1 MKCRSQPCACHS
13 TRYRCRYKGFH
24 FLVLSGVE
32 CRTCHQIYPVR
43 TLLKGMSLPYVDAM
57 GKVVFLLA
65 AVYYAILNFIPGVI
79 AMLAMIIPDESG
91 IRSRINSVFGILRI
105 GNEVNL

>member
-65 AVYYAILNFIPGVI
+65 A
-79 AMLAMIIPDESG
+79 AMLAMIILMNQVFVPVLF
-91 IRSRINSVFGILRI
+91 RFGILRI

>member
-57 GKVVFLLA
+57 GKIVFLLA

-79 AMLAMIIPDESG
+79 AMLAMIILMNRVFVPVLF
-91 IRSRINSVFGILRI
+91 RFGILRI